1 MFSVISRLIGFL
13 YKIFLSRVISTES
26 LGLYSIVL
34 SIYMVFI
41 TLVSSG
47 MPIAIS
53 KLTASN
59 KVNKNYISTHS
70 LVYGGL
76 KIEIIFSLIL
86 ILVIILCKGLL
97 VPILGSES
105 SYFLLLSL
113 TPAIISAGIYSP
125 FRGYLWGE
133 EHYLKVSL
141 VEFFEQI
148 IKIIVLF
155 VLIKLSF
162 NLENLLPLGIA
173 ISISAI
179 LSTVIGIIY
188 YFTSG
193 GKLSKKEIKYKPII
207 DSALPLTT
215 TRFCSSLMQP
225 IISVLLPLR
234 LVSFG
239 FSKSQALS
247 ALGIAMGMTF
257 PILTIPSTLI
267 GSLSMALIPEIAS
280 LIKQNNIKALQR
292 QINSSILFTMCCSFL
307 WFIFILPL
315 AHPICDLLFENYD
328 AGTYLIYASW
338 IIIPTGLSAIT
349 ILNSLGH
356 EKFTFKYFV
365 YSAILSILIIV
376 FIPKYVGVHSLFIST
391 GLGMSLI
398 YFLNIKKINKTLN
411 IRQASLKYLLSL
423 SLISAPCLLLSKWLY
438 NIFELMYG
446 TIFVLFFSAS
456 ICHYFLG
463 SSLFCFVLL
472 LLVFNL
478 LDINIIIKNIK
489 SSNKPIIQKE
499 KHKKIKL
506 TK

>member
-70 LVYGGL
+70 LVYGAL
-76 KIEIIFSLIL
+76 KIEIVFSLIL

-173 ISISAI
+173 ISISAV

-207 DSALPLTT
+207 DSVLPLTT

-247 ALGIAMGMTF
+247 ALGVAMGMTF

-307 WFIFILPL
+307 CFIFILPL
-315 AHPICDLLFENYD
+315 AHPICDFLFENYD

-349 ILNSLGH
+349 TSILNSLGH
-356 EKFTFKYFV
+356 EKFTFKYFI

-423 SLISAPCLLLSKWLY
+423 ALISAPCLLLSKWLY

-446 TIFVLFFSAS
+446 TIFALIFSAS
-456 ICHYFLG
+456 ITMI
-463 SSLFCFVLL
+463 CFVLL

-499 KHKKIKL
+499 KHKKVKV

>member
-97 VPILGSES
+97 VPIFGSES

-173 ISISAI
+173 ISISAV

-193 GKLSKKEIKYKPII
+193 GKLSKKEIKYRPII

-234 LVSFG
+234 LISFG

-247 ALGIAMGMTF
+247 ALGVAMGMTF

-307 WFIFILPL
+307 CFIFILPL

-349 ILNSLGH
+349 TSILNSLGH
-356 EKFTFKYFV
+356 EKFTFKYFI
-365 YSAILSILIIV
+365 YSAILIILIIV

-391 GLGMSLI
+391 GIGMSLI

-411 IRQASLKYLLSL
+411 IRQVSLKYLLSL
-423 SLISAPCLLLSKWLY
+423 ALISAPCLLLSKWLY

-446 TIFVLFFSAS
+446 TIFALIFSAS
-456 ICHYFLG
+456 ITIV
-463 SSLFCFVLL
+463 CFVLL

-499 KHKKIKL
+499 KHKKVKV

>member
-70 LVYGGL
+70 LVYGAL

-86 ILVIILCKGLL
+86 VFLIVLCKGLL
-97 VPILGSES
+97 VPILGNES

-215 TRFCSSLMQP
+215 TRFCGSLMQP

-247 ALGIAMGMTF
+247 ALGVAMGMTF

-307 WFIFILPL
+307 CFIFILPL

-349 ILNSLGH
+349 TSILNSLGH

-423 SLISAPCLLLSKWLY
+423 ALISAPCLLLSKWLY

-446 TIFVLFFSAS
+446 TIFGLIASAS
-456 ICHYFLG
+456 ITIV
-463 SSLFCFVLL
+463 CFVLL

-499 KHKKIKL
+499 KHKKVKV

>member
-86 ILVIILCKGLL
+86 VFLIILCKGLL
-97 VPILGSES
+97 VPILGNES

-173 ISISAI
+173 ISISAV

-247 ALGIAMGMTF
+247 ALGVAMGMTF

-280 LIKQNNIKALQR
+280 LIKQKNINALQR

-307 WFIFILPL
+307 CFIFILPL

-349 ILNSLGH
+349 TSILNSLGH

-446 TIFVLFFSAS
+446 TIFALIFSAS
-456 ICHYFLG
+456 ITMI
-463 SSLFCFVLL
+463 CFVLL

-499 KHKKIKL
+499 KHKKVKV

>member
-70 LVYGGL
+70 LVYGAL

-193 GKLSKKEIKYKPII
+193 GKLSKKEIKYRPII

-307 WFIFILPL
+307 CFIFILPL

-349 ILNSLGH
+349 TSILNSLGH

-446 TIFVLFFSAS
+446 TIFALIFSAS
-456 ICHYFLG
+456 ITMI
-463 SSLFCFVLL
+463 CFVLL

-499 KHKKIKL
+499 KHKKVKV